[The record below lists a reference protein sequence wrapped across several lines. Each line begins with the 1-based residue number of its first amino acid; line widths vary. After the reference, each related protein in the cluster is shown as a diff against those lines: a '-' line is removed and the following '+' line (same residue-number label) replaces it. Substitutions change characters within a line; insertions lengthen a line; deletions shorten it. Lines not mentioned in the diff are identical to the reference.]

1 MARNNLPLGMQFRT
15 CENFGESTD
24 SSLVLSP
31 KFSQIQKPH
40 RKSFD
45 CDSQRE
51 STTNQ
56 AQSCNSPSL
65 RDSVQGAESWQST
78 DSKNSPSLAEGV
90 RGWVNFTQGVDSA
103 DSQNLGENQTKF
115 AESTLDSADSAP
127 SAQKNDKFAD
137 STTLPKNTKIRS
149 IIVGASGLSLG
160 ISIVV
165 AIMLGVGAGILM
177 QKIFKVAWVLF
188 LGVFWGIA
196 AAVLN
201 VYKVYKAELRDFEKL
216 ANDPKYKY

>member
-1 MARNNLPLGMQFRT
+1 MARNNSPLGMQFRT

-24 SSLVLSP
+24 FYLVLSP

-45 CDSQRE
+45 SDSLHE
-51 STTNQ
+51 SATNQ
-56 AQSCNSPSL
+56 TQSCNNSSLRGRIADSHEAIQKNKIDCHESL
-65 RDSVQGAESWQST
+65 RDSRNDGFAVDCFGQSSHNDESKSQ
-78 DSKNSPSLAEGV
+78 K
-90 RGWVNFTQGVDSA
+90 DSA
-103 DSQNLGENQTKF
+103 QNPKF
-115 AESTLDSADSAP
+115 
-127 SAQKNDKFAD
+127 
-137 STTLPKNTKIRS
+137 RS

-165 AIMLGVGAGILM
+165 AIMLGIGAGVLM
-177 QKIFKVAWVLF
+177 QKIFGVFWVLF

-201 VYKVYKAELRDFEKL
+201 VYKVYKAELRDFETL
-216 ANDPKYKY
+216 ANDPKYKNMNPK